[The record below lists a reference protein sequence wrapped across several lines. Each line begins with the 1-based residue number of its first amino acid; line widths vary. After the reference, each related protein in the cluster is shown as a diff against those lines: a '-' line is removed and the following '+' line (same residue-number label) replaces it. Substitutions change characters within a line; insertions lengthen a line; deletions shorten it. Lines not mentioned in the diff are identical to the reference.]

1 MLQLTFFPQEVPT
14 LPPQVVPDSLALD
27 SLALQDSLDT
37 IGNLSREVG
46 ETGRLILQGKWDLV
60 WAQVYQGFAE
70 IAVAFVPKLISA
82 VFVFLIFY
90 FLYRTFGT
98 LLERMLGRSR
108 TIDPGI
114 RSLLLKSYR
123 VFGLTFI
130 FMMVLAN
137 FDINVTALLAG
148 FSIVGVAVG
157 FAAKDT
163 LENFISGVTILLD
176 KPFRVGDAI
185 DIEGIYGTVEEITL
199 RSTRIRTLNNEV
211 MVMPNIQMINQ
222 RLINHTMRGILRV
235 EIPFGIA
242 YKEYPQEAR
251 EVVLKTA
258 EGDPRLRPD
267 LPPSVVVT
275 NLNDSSVDMV
285 LYLFLKDPKQE
296 VPVRFEYVERVREAL
311 RRAEIEIPFPHRQ
324 LFLDEA
330 KAFEKLNLLPP
341 SSAPSP
347 EPPPSPNQPSS
358 A

>member
-1 MLQLTFFPQEVPT
+1 MLIPAFQQVPT
-14 LPPQVVPDSLALD
+14 LPPQVAPDSLALD

-37 IGNLSREVG
+37 LGNLSREVG
-46 ETGRLILQGKWDLV
+46 ETGRLIMEGKWELV
-60 WAQVYQGFAE
+60 WAQVYQSSAE

-90 FLYRTFGT
+90 FLYRTFGS
-98 LLERMLGRSR
+98 LLERLLNRRR

-185 DIEGIYGTVEEITL
+185 DIEGTYGTVEEITL
-199 RSTRIRTLNNEV
+199 RSTRMRTLNNEV

-235 EIPFGIA
+235 EVPFGIA
-242 YKEYPQEAR
+242 YKERPQEAR

-275 NLNDSSVDMV
+275 KLNDSSVDMM
-285 LYLFLKDPKQE
+285 LYLYLKDPKQE
-296 VPVRFEYVERVREAL
+296 VPVRFEYIERVREAL
-311 RRAEIEIPFPHRQ
+311 RRADIEIPFPHRQ
-324 LFLDEA
+324 LFIDEA

-341 SSAPSP
+341 AAGA
-347 EPPPSPNQPSS
+347 EPPTAPNPPPD

>member
-1 MLQLTFFPQEVPT
+1 MPPPAFQQVPA
-14 LPPQVVPDSLALD
+14 LPRQVAPDSLALD
-27 SLALQDSLDT
+27 SPALRDSLDAF
-37 IGNLSREVG
+37 GNLSRDVG
-46 ETGRLILQGKWDLV
+46 ETGRLILEGKWELV
-60 WAQVYQGFAE
+60 WAQVYRGFAD
-70 IAVAFVPKLISA
+70 IAVAFVPNLISA

-90 FLYRTFGT
+90 FLYRTFGS
-98 LLERMLGRSR
+98 LLGRVLSRSR

-114 RSLLLKSYR
+114 RSLLMKSYR
-123 VFGLTFI
+123 VFGLAFI
-130 FMMVLAN
+130 FVMVLAN

-176 KPFRVGDAI
+176 RPFRVGDAI
-185 DIEGIYGTVEEITL
+185 DIEGVYGTVEEITL
-199 RSTRIRTLNNEV
+199 RSTRIRTLNNAI

-222 RLINHTMRGILRV
+222 RLVNHTMRGVLRV

-242 YKEYPQEAR
+242 YKEHPQAAR

-275 NLNDSSVDMV
+275 KLNESSVDMA

-311 RRAEIEIPFPHRQ
+311 RRAGIEIPYPHRQ
-324 LFLDEA
+324 LFIDEA
-330 KAFEKLNLLPP
+330 KAFEKLRL
-341 SSAPSP
+341 
-347 EPPPSPNQPSS
+347 PPPSTGAAPDAPTPPSPPPS